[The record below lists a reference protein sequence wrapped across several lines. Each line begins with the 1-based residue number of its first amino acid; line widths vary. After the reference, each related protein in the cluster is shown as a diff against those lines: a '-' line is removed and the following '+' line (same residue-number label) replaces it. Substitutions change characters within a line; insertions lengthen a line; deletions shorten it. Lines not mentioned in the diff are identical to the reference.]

1 MKGFGRGGQ
10 APSAPLG
17 EYPAPMSLLRR
28 GMDGSLMEL
37 VEEAGRNVQR
47 SGLLMRELLADF
59 PSTPRW
65 RAI

>member
-1 MKGFGRGGQ
+1 
-10 APSAPLG
+10 
-17 EYPAPMSLLRR
+17 MSLLRP
-28 GMDGSLMEL
+28 GFDSALMEL

-65 RAI
+65 RAT